1 MGKKFLKIS
10 LVLWIFISYLCPQ
23 VKAQEDL
30 TISNWMVEANLV
42 KTGDLHIVEDITFE
56 FHENF
61 NGVFR
66 EIALD
71 KTSGISDI
79 SVKEIKGDSSVQY
92 TLVENAQEGD
102 QGVYLLKKDPERTT
116 IQIFSPSEN
125 QKRTF
130 RISYVVKNVATKYS
144 DIGELYYQFLGKENE
159 TPIDH
164 FIVNIQFPQEDIKN
178 QVKIFA
184 HGPLNGQVLKRTN
197 TIYTLS
203 VENVP
208 PDTFI
213 EGRALFPRKWIPLS
227 NRTVHTN
234 QYENILE
241 EERSYR
247 NQILEEAQRKE
258 TIKNI
263 LKQASLGASILGIF
277 VLIMF
282 MILFRRKIHDFPL
295 KESSKIPEDCTP
307 AVASYLTNT
316 LIGSNTIM
324 ATILDLFRKGYL
336 KIEGE
341 EDFIITKVK
350 GVDEN
355 LLSHEKHFIHWFI
368 DLMGKGKSVTPKEI
382 EDFSKNNPSIFS
394 NLYSKW
400 QTKIKEDA
408 FSKGYYDKT
417 KGKYGVFF
425 LIDFLILLLLG
436 IFTIAYG
443 SLLGLFSIGIS
454 ILLLLYGISL
464 FSRRSDYG
472 YEQYKQWMKFKKYR
486 KEFQK
491 DSSIED
497 LSQQPL
503 DPSLIYALSLGV
515 DEPIRNFD
523 VHRMNPSNRMYYTN
537 GWIFWYFL
545 FRSQENN
552 ALERSIHN
560 SFEGSGTSFSGGGFT
575 GGGGGGAGGGG
586 AGGF

>member
-1 MGKKFLKIS
+1 MRKKFLKIS
-10 LVLWIFISYLCPQ
+10 LVLWIFIFYLCPQ

-30 TISNWMVEANLV
+30 TISNWVVESNLA

-79 SVKEIKGDSSVQY
+79 SVEEIKGDSSVQY

-102 QGVYLLKKDPERTT
+102 QGVYLLKKAPERTT

-130 RISYVVKNVATKYS
+130 RISYVVKNVATKYN

-227 NRTVHTN
+227 NRIVHTN

-263 LKQASLGASILGIF
+263 LEQASLGASILGIF

-295 KESSKIPEDCTP
+295 KQSAKIPEDCTP

-341 EDFIITKVK
+341 KDFIITKVK
-350 GVDEN
+350 EVDEN

-425 LIDFLILLLLG
+425 LIYFLILLLLG

-443 SLLGLFSIGIS
+443 SLLGIFSIGVS

-472 YEQYKQWMKFKKYR
+472 FRQYKQWMKFKKYR

-515 DEPIRNFD
+515 DEPIKNFD
-523 VHRMNPSNRMYYTN
+523 FHQRNPSNRMYYTN

-552 ALERSIHN
+552 ALEKSIHN
-560 SFEGSGTSFSGGGFT
+560 SFESSGTSFSGGGFT